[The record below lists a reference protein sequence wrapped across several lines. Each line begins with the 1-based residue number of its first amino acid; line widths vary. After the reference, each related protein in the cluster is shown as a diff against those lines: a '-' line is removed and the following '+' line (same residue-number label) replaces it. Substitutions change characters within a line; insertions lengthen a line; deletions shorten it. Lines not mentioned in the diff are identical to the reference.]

1 MLIIILATVL
11 VLAMAAF
18 FAGQGLFSSMIA
30 AVLSVLCAAFALNAY
45 PALASAVL
53 YDRQGPIANG
63 VALTALFV
71 LPLIG
76 SRWLADW
83 LVQFNVQFSLW
94 TDRIGGTVFGLI
106 AGMTMVGMV
115 LVIMQML
122 PFGDSVLGYTPYDNA
137 LRRDQRLWPF
147 CPDDF
152 AVSLGAVG
160 AFGGEGSFNHL
171 HADLLR
177 EAAAAR
183 NTAGANGTTFARPDT
198 MTITKAYL
206 PKQAELVAAIKGAT
220 IPRDP
225 LLAAPDASSQILL
238 IGMQIVSDAGDSD
251 DWTRLAGTQFRL
263 VARHGGASAGDE
275 GGKVKLTGPPIDHY
289 PVGYLL
295 AVDLAVSEVPKWKFT
310 AAPIRNGVTQV
321 GKLLAAVDRNKISVI
336 YWVYQLG
343 QDEKPDYVV
352 FRQVSIKEVPRCKPE
367 MPALPKPAG
376 GAAVKPGATPAKP
389 GATPAKPAATPAKPA
404 ATPAKAPEKT
414 PAKAPAKK

>member
-1 MLIIILATVL
+1 MLIILLATVL
-11 VLAMAAF
+11 VLAMTAF

-53 YDRQGPIANG
+53 YDRQGPLANAA
-63 VALTALFV
+63 ALIALFI

-76 SRWLADW
+76 SRLLADA
-83 LVQFNVQFSLW
+83 LVKQNVQFGLW
-94 TDRIGGTVFGLI
+94 ADRIGGTAFGLV
-106 AGMTMVGMV
+106 ASMTMVGMV

-122 PFGDSVLGYTPYDNA
+122 PFGESVLGYTPYDNT
-137 LRRDQRLWPF
+137 LRRDQRVWPF

-152 AVSLGAVG
+152 AAAIGSLGSVG
-160 AFGGEGSFNHL
+160 AFGGEGSFNAM

-183 NTAGANGTTFARPDT
+183 NTAGANGTTFARSNT
-198 MTITKAYL
+198 MLMRSAHQLTPEDFRKAF
-206 PKQAELVAAIKGAT
+206 KGNEKALKD
-220 IPRDP
+220 IDSLNDP
-225 LLAAPDASSQILL
+225 LLANPPASQVLL
-238 IGMQIVSDAGDSD
+238 IGMHIDPEAGDSD

-263 VARHGGASAGDE
+263 VARRDE
-275 GGKVKLTGPPIDHY
+275 GGKTKGPIDHY
-289 PVGYLL
+289 PVGYMMAAGTALGETP
-295 AVDLAVSEVPKWKFT
+295 AWKFT
-310 AAPIRNGVTQV
+310 PAPMTNGVAQV
-321 GKLLAAVDRNKISVI
+321 AKLLAAVERNKMPVI

-352 FRQVSIKEVPRCKPE
+352 FRQVSIKEVPNPKPE

-376 GAAVKPGATPAKP
+376 GAVAKP
-389 GATPAKPAATPAKPA
+389 PAAPAKPA

-414 PAKAPAKK
+414 PAKAPENK

>member
-11 VLAMAAF
+11 VLAMTAF

-63 VALTALFV
+63 VALIALFV

-76 SRWLADW
+76 SRWLADA
-83 LVQFNVQFSLW
+83 LVPLNVQFSLW
-94 TDRIGGTVFGLI
+94 TDRIGGTALGLI
-106 AGMTMVGMV
+106 ASMTMVGMV

-137 LRRDQRLWPF
+137 LRRDQRVWPF

-152 AVSLGAVG
+152 AVSIGSLGSVG
-160 AFGGEGSFNHL
+160 AFGGEGSFNDL

-183 NTAGANGTTFARPDT
+183 NTAGSNGTTFARPDT
-198 MTITKAYL
+198 MRMKSAYMPTPEDLKKAF
-206 PKQAELVAAIKGAT
+206 KGKDIN

-225 LLAAPDASSQILL
+225 LLATPDAGSQVLL
-238 IGMQIVSDAGDSD
+238 IGMQIDSDAGDSD

-263 VARHGGASAGDE
+263 VARRPASMGDK
-275 GGKVKLTGPPIDHY
+275 GPIDHY
-289 PVGYLL
+289 PVGCLM
-295 AVDLAVSEVPKWKFT
+295 AVGTADGEVPEWKFT
-310 AAPIRNGVTQV
+310 AAPMSKGVAQV
-321 GKLLAAVDRNKISVI
+321 GKLLAAEKGNPVI

-343 QDEKPDYVV
+343 QDEKNDYEKPDYVV
-352 FRQVSIKEVPRCKPE
+352 FRQVSIKQVPKCKPE
-367 MPALPKPAG
+367 MPALPQPTGDAAAKPTT
-376 GAAVKPGATPAKP
+376 KPAKP
-389 GATPAKPAATPAKPA
+389 
-404 ATPAKAPEKT
+404 PAKAPT
-414 PAKAPAKK
+414 KK

>member
-11 VLAMAAF
+11 VLAMTAF

-63 VALTALFV
+63 VALIALFV

-76 SRWLADW
+76 SRWLADA
-83 LVQFNVQFSLW
+83 LVPLNVQFSLW
-94 TDRIGGTVFGLI
+94 TDRIGGTAFGLI
-106 AGMTMVGMV
+106 ASMTMVGMV

-122 PFGDSVLGYTPYDNA
+122 PFGDSVMGYTPYDNA
-137 LRRDQRLWPF
+137 LRRDQRVWPF

-152 AVSLGAVG
+152 AVAIGSLGSVG

-177 EAAAAR
+177 EAACAR
-183 NTAGANGTTFARPDT
+183 NTAGANGTTFARLES
-198 MTITKAYL
+198 MRMKSAYVPPSGL
-206 PKQAELVAAIKGAT
+206 LDAALKGAT
-220 IPRDP
+220 IPQDP
-225 LLAAPDASSQILL
+225 LLATPVASQVLL
-238 IGMQIVSDAGDSD
+238 IGMQIDSDAGDSD
-251 DWTRLAGTQFRL
+251 DCIRLAGTQFRL
-263 VARHGGASAGDE
+263 VARRGEASTGDE
-275 GGKVKLTGPPIDHY
+275 GGKAKLTGAPIDHY

-295 AVDLAVSEVPKWKFT
+295 AVGTADGEVPEWKFT
-310 AAPIRNGVTQV
+310 AAPMGKGGAQV
-321 GKLLAAVDRNKISVI
+321 GKLLAAWKRDQDPVI

-343 QDEKPDYVV
+343 RDEKNDYEKPDYVV
-352 FRQVSIKEVPRCKPE
+352 FRQVSIKQVPRCKPE

-376 GAAVKPGATPAKP
+376 GAAAKP
-389 GATPAKPAATPAKPA
+389 TT
-404 ATPAKAPEKT
+404 T
-414 PAKAPAKK
+414 PAKAPAKAPTKK

>member
-94 TDRIGGTVFGLI
+94 TDRIGGTAFGLI

-152 AVSLGAVG
+152 AVSIGSLGSVG
-160 AFGGEGSFNHL
+160 AFGGEGSFNDL

-198 MTITKAYL
+198 MRIKSAYAPSPEDL
-206 PKQAELVAAIKGAT
+206 KKSFKGKEEALKKVDT
-220 IPRDP
+220 LNDP
-225 LLAAPDASSQILL
+225 LLATPGASQILL
-238 IGMQIVSDAGDSD
+238 IGMQIDSDAGDSD

-295 AVDLAVSEVPKWKFT
+295 AVDLADGEVPKWKFT

-352 FRQVSIKEVPRCKPE
+352 FRQVSIKEVPRCKSE

-376 GAAVKPGATPAKP
+376 GTPAKP
-389 GATPAKPAATPAKPA
+389 GAKPAKPA

>member
-225 LLAAPDASSQILL
+225 LLATPTGSQILL

-289 PVGYLL
+289 PVGYLM
-295 AVDLAVSEVPKWKFT
+295 AVDLADGEVPKWKFT

-352 FRQVSIKEVPRCKPE
+352 FRQVSIKEVPSPKSE

-376 GAAVKPGATPAKP
+376 GTPAKP
-389 GATPAKPAATPAKPA
+389 GATPAKPG

>member
-94 TDRIGGTVFGLI
+94 TDRIGGTAFGLI

-220 IPRDP
+220 IPQDP
-225 LLAAPDASSQILL
+225 LLATPGASQILL
-238 IGMQIVSDAGDSD
+238 IGMQIDSDAGDSD

-352 FRQVSIKEVPRCKPE
+352 FRQVSIKEVPSPKSE

-376 GAAVKPGATPAKP
+376 GTPAKP

>member
-1 MLIIILATVL
+1 
-11 VLAMAAF
+11 
-18 FAGQGLFSSMIA
+18 
-30 AVLSVLCAAFALNAY
+30 
-45 PALASAVL
+45 
-53 YDRQGPIANG
+53 
-63 VALTALFV
+63 
-71 LPLIG
+71 
-76 SRWLADW
+76 
-83 LVQFNVQFSLW
+83 
-94 TDRIGGTVFGLI
+94 
-106 AGMTMVGMV
+106 MTMVGMV

-137 LRRDQRLWPF
+137 LRRDQRVWPF

-238 IGMQIVSDAGDSD
+238 IGMQIVSDAD
-251 DWTRLAGTQFRL
+251 DTDGWTRLAGTQFRL
-263 VARHGGASAGDE
+263 VAWHGGASAGDE

-295 AVDLAVSEVPKWKFT
+295 AVDLAVGEVPKWKFT

-321 GKLLAAVDRNKISVI
+321 GKLLAAVDRNKISDI

-343 QDEKPDYVV
+343 QGEQPDYVV
-352 FRQVSIKEVPRCKPE
+352 FRQVSTKEVPRCKPE

-376 GAAVKPGATPAKP
+376 ATPAKAP
-389 GATPAKPAATPAKPA
+389 EKTPAKAPEKTPAKAPEK
-404 ATPAKAPEKT
+404 TPAKAPEKT

>member
-94 TDRIGGTVFGLI
+94 TDRIGGTAFGLI

-352 FRQVSIKEVPRCKPE
+352 FRQVSIKEVPSPKSE

-376 GAAVKPGATPAKP
+376 GTPAKP
-389 GATPAKPAATPAKPA
+389 GATPAKPG

>member
-63 VALTALFV
+63 VALIALFV

-83 LVQFNVQFSLW
+83 LVPLNVQFGLW
-94 TDRIGGTVFGLI
+94 ADRIGGTAFGLI
-106 AGMTMVGMV
+106 AGMTLAGMV

-122 PFGDSVLGYTPYDNA
+122 PFGESVLGYTPYDNA
-137 LRRDQRLWPF
+137 LQRDQRVWPF

-160 AFGGEGSFNHL
+160 AFGGEGGFNHL
-171 HADLLR
+171 HADFLR

-198 MTITKAYL
+198 MR
-206 PKQAELVAAIKGAT
+206 IK
-220 IPRDP
+220 
-225 LLAAPDASSQILL
+225 
-238 IGMQIVSDAGDSD
+238 
-251 DWTRLAGTQFRL
+251 
-263 VARHGGASAGDE
+263 SA
-275 GGKVKLTGPPIDHY
+275 
-289 PVGYLL
+289 
-295 AVDLAVSEVPKWKFT
+295 
-310 AAPIRNGVTQV
+310 
-321 GKLLAAVDRNKISVI
+321 
-336 YWVYQLG
+336 
-343 QDEKPDYVV
+343 
-352 FRQVSIKEVPRCKPE
+352 
-367 MPALPKPAG
+367 
-376 GAAVKPGATPAKP
+376 
-389 GATPAKPAATPAKPA
+389 
-404 ATPAKAPEKT
+404 
-414 PAKAPAKK
+414 

>member
-11 VLAMAAF
+11 VLAMTAF

-63 VALTALFV
+63 VALIALFV

-76 SRWLADW
+76 SRWLADA
-83 LVQFNVQFSLW
+83 LVPGNVQFSLW
-94 TDRIGGTVFGLI
+94 TDRIGGTAFGLI
-106 AGMTMVGMV
+106 ASMTMVGMV

-137 LRRDQRLWPF
+137 LRRDQRVWPF

-152 AVSLGAVG
+152 AVSLGSLGSVG
-160 AFGGEGSFNHL
+160 AFGGEGSFNDL

-183 NTAGANGTTFARPDT
+183 NTAGSNGTTFARPDT
-198 MTITKAYL
+198 MRIKSAYMPTPEDL
-206 PKQAELVAAIKGAT
+206 KKTLKGAD
-220 IPRDP
+220 IPNDP
-225 LLAAPDASSQILL
+225 LLANPMAGQVLL
-238 IGMQIVSDAGDSD
+238 IGMQIDSDAGDSN

-263 VARHGGASAGDE
+263 VARRDE
-275 GGKVKLTGPPIDHY
+275 EGKPKSPIDHY

-295 AVDLAVSEVPKWKFT
+295 AIGTADGEVPEWKFT
-310 AAPIRNGVTQV
+310 AAPMSKGVAQV
-321 GKLLAAVDRNKISVI
+321 GKLLAAEKGNPAI

-352 FRQVSIKEVPRCKPE
+352 FRQVSIKQVPKCKPE
-367 MPALPKPAG
+367 MPALPKPVG
-376 GAAVKPGATPAKP
+376 GVAPKPGATPVKP
-389 GATPAKPAATPAKPA
+389 PSAPT
-404 ATPAKAPEKT
+404 KAPEKT

>member
-1 MLIIILATVL
+1 
-11 VLAMAAF
+11 
-18 FAGQGLFSSMIA
+18 
-30 AVLSVLCAAFALNAY
+30 
-45 PALASAVL
+45 
-53 YDRQGPIANG
+53 
-63 VALTALFV
+63 
-71 LPLIG
+71 
-76 SRWLADW
+76 
-83 LVQFNVQFSLW
+83 
-94 TDRIGGTVFGLI
+94 
-106 AGMTMVGMV
+106 
-115 LVIMQML
+115 
-122 PFGDSVLGYTPYDNA
+122 
-137 LRRDQRLWPF
+137 
-147 CPDDF
+147 
-152 AVSLGAVG
+152 
-160 AFGGEGSFNHL
+160 
-171 HADLLR
+171 
-177 EAAAAR
+177 
-183 NTAGANGTTFARPDT
+183 

-289 PVGYLL
+289 PVGYLM
-295 AVDLAVSEVPKWKFT
+295 AVDLADGEVPKWKFT

-352 FRQVSIKEVPRCKPE
+352 FRQVSIKEVPSPKSE

-376 GAAVKPGATPAKP
+376 ATPAKP
-389 GATPAKPAATPAKPA
+389 GAKPAKPA

-414 PAKAPAKK
+414 PAKAPAKAPEKAPVKAPAKAPTTTTTK